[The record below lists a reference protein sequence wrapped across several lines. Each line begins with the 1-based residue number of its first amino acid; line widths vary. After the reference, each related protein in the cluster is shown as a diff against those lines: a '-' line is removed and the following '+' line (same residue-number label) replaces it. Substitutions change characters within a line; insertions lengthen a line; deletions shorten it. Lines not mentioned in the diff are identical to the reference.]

1 LYEFEINTG
10 KRCELVEVDDLL
22 REALRRSDLQEG
34 VLIAFIPHTTAG
46 ILINENADPDVKQD
60 ILTSLER
67 VIPLEGGYLHREGN
81 SAAHIKA
88 SLVGSS
94 VTIPVTEGRLKL
106 GTWQSVFFAEFDGP
120 RQRRLWITPVH
131 STAK

>member
-1 LYEFEINTG
+1 MYEFEINTG